1 MAETPMEKDQMTSDR
16 THHPFAGPDDFK
28 DDSSRPWM
36 EQMAEAA
43 SDDFAFEPRTLE
55 DDPAFSRLLEKTDE
69 QVRIARDSAES
80 ASSDARKARKTAWV
94 GVLMGLAGVIV
105 AVISLVLSIVS

>member
-1 MAETPMEKDQMTSDR
+1 MTSDCL
-16 THHPFAGPDDFK
+16 HHPFAGPGDFK

-36 EQMAEAA
+36 EQLAEAA
-43 SDDFAFEPRTLE
+43 TEDFAIEPRTLE

-80 ASSDARKARKTAWV
+80 ASSDARRARKSAWV
-94 GVLMGLAGVIV
+94 GVLMGFAGVVV
-105 AVISLVLSIVS
+105 AVISLVLSIAS